1 MARAAVLNDV
11 AAGVAPEPFVDL
23 THAWPRSPH
32 TEFIW
37 GMFGIGTPPLLAALN
52 CRRTGSLDFA
62 ALFAGGRPLAA
73 ASCVWA
79 DGVAMKL
86 VTRSVAAPATPWSLA
101 NFVTMKPWTPRN
113 GTDGFTIAGIC
124 MTLNDR
130 PLFLSVSAF
139 HGPVS
144 QKAACPFRK
153 AFFAAASSTFELI
166 RPSLF
171 HLLIRLAFL
180 RNAGFAT
187 PMSDGSRLPALF
199 VPKTYP
205 PRPEKNGYMWYASPP
220 VPCWTAM
227 PKALCDFFFCASA
240 SVSSCEKVL
249 GAFASFV
256 FTTRPMFSTATGTP
270 YSFLT
275 AVPYEKAFSVYD
287 GKFFV
292 VALLRKIGA
301 TRPLAASLPVQ
312 SCAAVITSGASAA
325 ATVPRLSRMSPKF
338 LVTTL
343 IVAPL
348 EPAQSLA
355 TLVTA
360 AARSESVQI
369 TIVGP
374 ALCAATACVAATA
387 AIAATTPR
395 SAHMRLSEFCIG
407 ALLYLGT
414 SGASWGQAPIA
425 AS

>member
-1 MARAAVLNDV
+1 
-11 AAGVAPEPFVDL
+11 
-23 THAWPRSPH
+23 
-32 TEFIW
+32 
-37 GMFGIGTPPLLAALN
+37 
-52 CRRTGSLDFA
+52 
-62 ALFAGGRPLAA
+62 
-73 ASCVWA
+73 
-79 DGVAMKL
+79 
-86 VTRSVAAPATPWSLA
+86 
-101 NFVTMKPWTPRN
+101 
-113 GTDGFTIAGIC
+113 
-124 MTLNDR
+124 
-130 PLFLSVSAF
+130 
-139 HGPVS
+139 
-144 QKAACPFRK
+144 
-153 AFFAAASSTFELI
+153 
-166 RPSLF
+166 
-171 HLLIRLAFL
+171 
-180 RNAGFAT
+180 
-187 PMSDGSRLPALF
+187 
-199 VPKTYP
+199 
-205 PRPEKNGYMWYASPP
+205 MWYASPP
-220 VPCWTAM
+220 EPCWTPM
-227 PKALCDFFFCASA
+227 PKVWCFAFLTASA
-240 SVSSCEKVL
+240 SFSSWANDV
-249 GAFASFV
+249 GTFASFV

-360 AARSESVQI
+360 AARAEALQI
-369 TIVGP
+369 NIVTPG
-374 ALCAATACVAATA
+374 LCAATACVAATA
-387 AIAATTPR
+387 AIAATTHR

-425 AS
+425 ASVAPFSPHSIGRN